1 MSHLQNI
8 TRIKAVYDALEEL
21 AAEVIFIGGA
31 VVSLYADRPSL
42 EIRPTDDVDILIELL
57 DYNGYA
63 AIEEKLRKKG
73 FVNDIASG
81 VVCRYIING
90 IIVDVMPTDENILG
104 FSNKWYP
111 EAFKNAGYIMLDVNH
126 TIRIFSAVYFIA
138 VKMEAFKNRGNGDGR
153 TSSDF
158 EDIVFILNYRNAF
171 WDELA
176 AAPENVKQY
185 LQQNFKE
192 LLAGFY
198 LYEWISAHLEYNEQR
213 RVDII
218 ITGLKNFVD
227 S

>member
-111 EAFKNAGYIMLDVNH
+111 EAFKNAGYFMLDVNH